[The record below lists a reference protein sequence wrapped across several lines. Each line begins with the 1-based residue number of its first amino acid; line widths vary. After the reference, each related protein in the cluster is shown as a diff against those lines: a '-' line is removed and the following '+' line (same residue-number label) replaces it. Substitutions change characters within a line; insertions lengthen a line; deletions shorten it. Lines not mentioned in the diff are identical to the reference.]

1 MINLNRLLELQGM
14 MFLLIIIGIIL
25 KKKNVVTNEGKRVI
39 TDLLINVILPCN
51 IINSFCVE
59 FNKDI
64 LIGFLKIFVIAI
76 LIQLGCLLI
85 SKIIY
90 NWTSEEKK
98 SVLQYAT
105 LCSNAGFLGNPIAE
119 NVYGSQGLAYASIYL
134 IPQRIVMWTAGISC
148 FTKARGKSVVK
159 TVLTHPCIIAVAV
172 GLTIMIFQIP
182 LPLFIQNTVKSLG
195 GCTMAISMILIGTI
209 LSEVNFFS
217 VVNKMSI
224 FYTVVRLVL
233 IPFLVFIFCMI
244 FHIDQL
250 TTGVAVVL
258 AGMPAGSTTAILAA
272 QYEGDAI
279 FASKCVVLSTVLS
292 IITVP
297 IWCWMINAAMR

>member
-148 FTKARGKSVVK
+148 FTKAKGKSVVK

-250 TTGVAVVL
+250 TTGVA
-258 AGMPAGSTTAILAA
+258 
-272 QYEGDAI
+272 
-279 FASKCVVLSTVLS
+279 
-292 IITVP
+292 
-297 IWCWMINAAMR
+297 